1 MKLDSFQLWMQK
13 GVLLCKDSL
22 WSTETMKLILILV
35 LARLR
40 FVNILLYTLCI
51 LACFFYVTSI
61 LHAVAA
67 TSSIISALVFLP
79 LVSLVFLWVLFLP
92 LHELENCVVCT
103 IRGRYGAMGLIYSEF
118 HSVLYCEQLA
128 FRKRTPFCF

>member
-1 MKLDSFQLWMQK
+1 MDAERGPPVQRQPLKHRDYEVDLDSRLGKTQ
-13 GVLLCKDSL
+13 VCKYP
-22 WSTETMKLILILV
+22 TI
-35 LARLR
+35 
-40 FVNILLYTLCI
+40 YTSCI